1 MTHSKEDVFL
11 KHFHKYIDPRVI
23 GKQSGE
29 VLSQLESEF
38 FLKEVAH
45 AHVTTEFTPA
55 TFEAAVDLETEVLEL
70 RLVSLDEVVD
80 ETTNDGGSSGSE
92 RKQELPLKVLSV
104 DTGLTEFLFHKI
116 THANLGA
123 EEGDLDVEAT
133 IDLELKI
140 FKVGSQILLS
150 GAEETTDESTEGLSD
165 TRSSSLG
172 DCTEDRSSTTK
183 EGTKSTEHT
192 EVFFLTIIGKLRD
205 TPLSSI
211 AKGSAN
217 TRCGSFG
224 NRSSESSER
233 SEKTAEVL
241 ESLLVTTEKA
251 LSERANSLTDA
262 GSGGG
267 GDLTHNG
274 KSHVD
279 QLVPLHVLLKDVT
292 EAEVST
298 EFTEAT
304 FEAAVDLE
312 TEVLKLSL

>member
-1 MTHSKEDVFL
+1 M
-11 KHFHKYIDPRVI
+11 
-23 GKQSGE
+23 
-29 VLSQLESEF
+29 
-38 FLKEVAH
+38 
-45 AHVTTEFTPA
+45 
-55 TFEAAVDLETEVLEL
+55 
-70 RLVSLDEVVD
+70 VSLDEVVD

-192 EVFFLTIIGKLRD
+192 EVFFLGNISVGHHLTKDFCIVR
-205 TPLSSI
+205 
-211 AKGSAN
+211 A
-217 TRCGSFG
+217 FG
-224 NRSSESSER
+224 CSEER
-233 SEKTAEVL
+233 STGGTPDSLEVFFL
-241 ESLLVTTEKA
+241 ILFHIWLYSISVVP
-251 LSERANSLTDA
+251 SEISFVNEILFQVR
-262 GSGGG
+262 
-267 GDLTHNG
+267 
-274 KSHVD
+274 V
-279 QLVPLHVLLKDVT
+279 
-292 EAEVST
+292 
-298 EFTEAT
+298 F
-304 FEAAVDLE
+304 
-312 TEVLKLSL
+312 